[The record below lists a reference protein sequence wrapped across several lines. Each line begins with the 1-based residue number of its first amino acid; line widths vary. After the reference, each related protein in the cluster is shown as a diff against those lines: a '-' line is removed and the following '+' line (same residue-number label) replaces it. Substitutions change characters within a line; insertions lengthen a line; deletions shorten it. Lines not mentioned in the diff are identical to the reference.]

1 MIRFRTKRRDEDAQ
15 INLTP
20 LIDVVFLLLIFFM
33 VSTTFNKD
41 KRQDIVLPQ
50 SSSDKTIE
58 QVDKIEIIVD
68 ASGSV
73 SINDRT
79 LNKNSEQNLKYVLG
93 EMNLAKD
100 TQFYYRADQ
109 KSPLES
115 YVLVTQ
121 TLASMGYQNLYIVTQ
136 TTKEQ

>member
-1 MIRFRTKRRDEDAQ
+1 MRFRKKRREEAD
-15 INLTP
+15 INITP

-41 KRQDIVLPQ
+41 KRQDITLPQ
-50 SSSDKTIE
+50 SSSTNTVE
-58 QVDKIEIIVD
+58 QNEKVEIIVD
-68 ASGSV
+68 AAGKI

-79 LNKNSEQNLKYVLG
+79 LNQNSEQNLKYVLG
-93 EMNLAKD
+93 EMNLPKD

-121 TLASMGYQNLYIVTQ
+121 TLVSMGYQNLYIVTQ
-136 TTKEQ
+136 STKEK

>member
-1 MIRFRTKRRDEDAQ
+1 VIRFRTKRREDAQ

-41 KRQDIVLPQ
+41 YQQDIVLPQ
-50 SSSDKTIE
+50 SSSDTLLAQDRK
-58 QVDKIEIIVD
+58 VEIIVD
-68 ASGSV
+68 VAGKV

-79 LNKNSEQNLKYVLG
+79 LNQNSEQNLKYVLG
-93 EMNLAKD
+93 EMNLDKN

-109 KSPLES
+109 KSPIES
-115 YVLVTQ
+115 YVMVTQ
-121 TLASMGYQNLYIVTQ
+121 TLASMGYQNLFIVTQ
-136 TTKEQ
+136 SNKEK

>member
-1 MIRFRTKRRDEDAQ
+1 VIRFRTKRRDEDAQ